1 MSQTNFMHNE
11 RILRELSAGATGTW
25 AGWTTP
31 VKEEGLQLGGI
42 VSDITDRVEH
52 LYTSLNPEMGKAL
65 IGVIHEDLHPKHPIF
80 TTDVGSDWLGDGQ
93 RNERKF
99 IRVAGQAVA
108 SFWNN
113 RVRWN
118 EEIHLIPNFG
128 QKFGTTN
135 LVNGLPS
142 TMWFPDKHWRPNAHD
157 DMILDHE
164 IQECFRV
171 LYHDE
176 EAGTYIVQSS
186 GRDHHGVHWPGDAWY
201 TIIGHTGP
209 LFVIS
214 DSMVHNFSLDTLFD
228 GPPANSLGFGDYI
241 VLTGVTPKDYL
252 DKFSAWTPDMGINPV
267 RGVHAENGLYDLV
280 INSGPWKQF
289 DCRLIG
295 VPTEKTRFKH
305 FPKEHF
311 GDGAPRRAYGLGEL
325 FALTAGVNRL
335 HSVITIA
342 SDSQIP
348 VNPDKPD
355 WIDTAF
361 DHREN
366 KTVDLRPT
374 PVGGK
379 SDIIRCQNCNG
390 RVFIYTESSGEPGF
404 ARCPHCRDNEGLQF
418 PQLLNATVTA
428 KETPVEGEDE

>member
-1 MSQTNFMHNE
+1 MDETNNE
-11 RILRELSAGATGTW
+11 RLLRHLCATGTGTW
-25 AGWTTP
+25 AGWTEP
-31 VKEEGLQLGGI
+31 LDINVMKEFRLSAL
-42 VSDITDRVEH
+42 VADITDGLH
-52 LYTSLNPEMGKAL
+52 GSDTSLNRDVAKD
-65 IGVIHEDLHPKHPIF
+65 IVGVIHEDLHAKHPIF

-93 RNERKF
+93 KKHRKF
-99 IRVAGQAVA
+99 IRVASQKIA
-108 SFWNN
+108 SYWNT
-113 RVRWN
+113 RARWR
-118 EEIHLIPNFG
+118 EEIQLIPNLG
-128 QKFGTTN
+128 KKYGTVSV
-135 LVNGLPS
+135 LDGLPS
-142 TMWFPDKHWRPNAHD
+142 AMWFPDDNWRPGGIFDYQMVD
-157 DMILDHE
+157 DYQ

-171 LYHDE
+171 LHYDE
-176 EAGTYIVQSS
+176 DAGTYIVQSS
-186 GRDHHGVHWPGDAWY
+186 GKDHHGVR
-201 TIIGHTGP
+201 GHEPILAIAYTGP

-214 DSMVHNFSLDTLFD
+214 ESMVHNSLRSLFD
-228 GPPANSLGFGDYI
+228 GKPDPGTKGSPLAFGDYI
-241 VLTGVTPKDYL
+241 VLSGITPEGQY
-252 DKFSAWTPDMGINPV
+252 TEPTPV

-289 DCRLIG
+289 DCHMVG
-295 VPTEKTRFKH
+295 VRTEKTRFKH
-305 FPKEHF
+305 FPEENF

-325 FALTAGVNRL
+325 LALSVGVNRL

-355 WIDTAF
+355 WIDTAL

-404 ARCPHCRDNEGLQF
+404 ARCPHCRDNDGLQF